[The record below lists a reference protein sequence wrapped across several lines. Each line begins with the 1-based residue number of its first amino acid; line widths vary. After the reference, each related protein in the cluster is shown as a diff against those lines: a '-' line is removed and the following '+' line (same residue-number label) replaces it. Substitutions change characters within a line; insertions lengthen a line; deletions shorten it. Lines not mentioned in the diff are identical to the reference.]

1 MRCPHCRAAVL
12 VQIAVSL
19 AGSRFTM
26 HSCPSCENRW
36 WDRDGELVALDRILT
51 TVSAA

>member
-1 MRCPHCRAAVL
+1 ML
-12 VQIAVSL
+12 VQIGVSL

-26 HSCPSCENRW
+26 QSCPSCENRW
-36 WDRDGELVALDRILT
+36 WESDGELVALDRILA

>member
-1 MRCPHCRAAVL
+1 MRCLHCRAALL
-12 VQIAVSL
+12 VQIGVSL

-26 HSCPSCENRW
+26 HSCPACENRW
-36 WDRDGELVALDRILT
+36 WERDGELVPLDRILA